1 MKVED
6 CYGRLFTKDQV
17 DQEVIEQAQLL
28 PSMIEEKGKL
38 FSLIGYRL
46 GNNNCQS
53 AVSNVLGQSGFHK

>member
-28 PSMIEEKGKL
+28 PSMIEEA
-38 FSLIGYRL
+38 RL
-46 GNNNCQS
+46 T
-53 AVSNVLGQSGFHK
+53 